1 MAESVSD
8 SFVYKIDGADYK
20 FRTVTEYNSAV
31 KSPNYT
37 GNPQEDIKNKLQF
50 KTTEANFNTVKAK
63 DSSLVSEVT
72 LSNGT
77 KQYWI
82 TVGTRLPRTAG
93 STKNWEYTSE
103 AGASLRQSMSSN
115 ARTALTKKSDEESIN
130 ALAKNVPDLDKNAWG
145 ERFASSLN
153 QEKPNSLQ
161 ETLSGVL
168 RDIQN
173 LDFNISAGE
182 GRSKVYEDLSY
193 PEDIRSID
201 FSQDVIKFTMFYQ
214 SKRSV
219 NFNFINQNDG
229 QGNPQLNLSGIV
241 NPVSL
246 GRETKAITG
255 SVTLPIQSGIQD
267 TNQVSFKSS
276 TINPFVAGLAGA
288 AADPISAGAAV
299 LNALSNT
306 TGTEMQKEMDK
317 EEFKNAIK
325 ALKVYLAQSAV
336 GGSGLLPR
344 FSGAILNPNM
354 ELLLDAPT
362 LRNFTFNFKLSARS
376 ATEATQIRKIIRFF
390 KQGMSVKRSS
400 SSLFIV
406 TPNLFRIRYLTG
418 GKDHPSI
425 GRIKECALT
434 SLNTRYTPDGTY
446 MTYDD
451 PSRTMTSYEISMNFT
466 ELDPLTENDYR
477 SADAELTDEI
487 AGTENFL
494 LRPTI
499 EEEIGLNSIGY

>member
-1 MAESVSD
+1 MAESVSE
-8 SFVYKIDGADYK
+8 SFVYRIDGADYK
-20 FRTVTEYNSAV
+20 FRTVTEYDPDIIN
-31 KSPNYT
+31 PNHVT
-37 GNPQEDIKNKLQF
+37 NEGDVQPKLQF

-77 KQYWI
+77 KQYWV

-103 AGASLRQSMSSN
+103 AGASLRRSMSSN
-115 ARTALTKKSDEESIN
+115 ARTAITKKSDEATVN
-130 ALAKNVPDLDKNAWG
+130 GLAKNVPDLDADKWN
-145 ERFASSLN
+145 EIVSLSLN
-153 QEKPNSLQ
+153 KEKPNSLQ

-168 RDIQN
+168 SDIQN

-219 NFNFINQNDG
+219 NFNFINQNDA
-229 QGNPQLNLSGIV
+229 QGNPQVNLSGIV

-246 GRETKAITG
+246 VRETTAITG

-276 TINPFVAGLAGA
+276 TINPFVAGLAGV

-299 LNALSNT
+299 LDALKGT
-306 TGTEMQKEMDK
+306 TGAGMQEEMNK

-451 PSRTMTSYEISMNFT
+451 PSRTMTSYEISMSFT
-466 ELDPLTENDYR
+466 ELDPLTENDY
-477 SADAELTDEI
+477 SGAEDI